1 MVRKE
6 EQGPLVLLEDDRG
19 RNGANRQVPEPGDG
33 NAADLKERPDE
44 AAGFQKKHLQASE
57 KETTSAPPQTDLAQ
71 QPDKTSMLAEK
82 NASEKTLQTF
92 QNAEENYI
100 INPGSALDN
109 FSRISQPHSSAED
122 LAKANPNYKQGAE
135 YRENCQRCV
144 PAYELRRRGY
154 DVQAKPAQVTANG
167 KISPHDPFNQNMR
180 WFTGIFS
187 NIQWKTCRTGAE
199 RKTIE
204 DMMLSWGDG
213 ARAEIYVAWKT
224 GGAHVFVAEQINGKT
239 MYSDPQSGTVDFAYA
254 FAQAKSGSILF
265 ARIDLLQ
272 VTDTIKECID
282 NVR

>member
-1 MVRKE
+1 MELTRELWQSIRQIEDPTRRKLGETAYEMLFQPMWEEAVNEQYYIDYPHRRPDPEAENRKVQERLANVPPVILQAAYNKVRKE
-6 EQGPLVLLEDDRG
+6 EQGPLVLLEDERG

-57 KETTSAPPQTDLAQ
+57 KETKTTSAPPQADLAQ

-82 NASEKTLQTF
+82 NSSEKTLQTF

-144 PAYELRRRGY
+144 PAYELRPRGY

-167 KISPHDPFNQNMR
+167 KISP
-180 WFTGIFS
+180 
-187 NIQWKTCRTGAE
+187 AE
-199 RKTIE
+199 
-204 DMMLSWGDG
+204 
-213 ARAEIYVAWKT
+213 
-224 GGAHVFVAEQINGKT
+224 
-239 MYSDPQSGTVDFAYA
+239 
-254 FAQAKSGSILF
+254 
-265 ARIDLLQ
+265 LLTSLMHLHKRSQ
-272 VTDTIKECID
+272 EASFL
-282 NVR
+282 RE